1 MRMRERPADQGRR
14 AATFWEPV
22 LQMQT
27 ALIGFA
33 RGLVGDDEL
42 ARDIVQ
48 DAFVDAWRAASRDM
62 PPFDAPN
69 PSDDLTG
76 IRRWLFTV
84 AYRHA
89 IKHLR
94 RRKSIV
100 WESLDAR
107 EATAPTLL
115 RAPLHFEDALAEAE
129 TLRIA
134 LQAVEPVDAACCCR
148 SFTGSAPPRSQR
160 FSICAQMPCASGF
173 HAPSS
178 ACATPISRSHS
189 QRPCHNHMS
198 RARGNQDDTS
208 NTDTIANT

>member
-1 MRMRERPADQGRR
+1 MRMRERPAEQGRR

-69 PSDDLTG
+69 APDDLTG

-129 TLRIA
+129 TLQIA
-134 LQAVEPVDAACCCR
+134 LQTVEPVDAACVLLQVVH
-148 SFTGSAPPRSQR
+148 G
-160 FSICAQMPCASGF
+160 FSTAEIAVILDMRAD
-173 HAPSS
+173 AV
-178 ACATPISRSHS
+178 RK
-189 QRPCHNHMS
+189 RLS
-198 RARGNQDDTS
+198 RAKQRLRDAY
-208 NTDTIANT
+208 IALSQPEALPQSHEPREG